1 MRGQSAGKSVGYF
14 GLPAANCLRVVQQSQ
29 CRPSTLLE
37 FAAAHVSENGPT
49 QPRQSSD
56 FVSAMRGIT
65 AAPTHCRRGGS

>member
-1 MRGQSAGKSVGYF
+1 MTFSTALQRSKARYFSAVREAGY
-14 GLPAANCLRVVQQSQ
+14 
-29 CRPSTLLE
+29 
-37 FAAAHVSENGPT
+37 GPT